1 METFCPD
8 RSINPE
14 RIEEAT
20 DERLVNEHPRCH
32 TGEVDDGEILYVL
45 ALCSV
50 DRVYDSR
57 LCR

>member
-20 DERLVNEHPRCH
+20 DGRHVKDHPRCP
-32 TGEVDDGEILYVL
+32 TGEVDDGEIL
-45 ALCSV
+45 
-50 DRVYDSR
+50 
-57 LCR
+57 

>member
-20 DERLVNEHPRCH
+20 DGKHVNEHPRCN
-32 TGEVDDGEILYVL
+32 TGEVDDGEIL
-45 ALCSV
+45 
-50 DRVYDSR
+50 
-57 LCR
+57 